1 MPQEVQM
8 SACESREDQS
18 DPRAETIPEIY
29 PPNEAGET
37 GWGAIYRYDRIQE
50 DSRTSKLNDIFDYC
64 TLYCCEVFYSNVIEL
79 VILKHIC

>member
-29 PPNEAGET
+29 PPNEAGAPST
-37 GWGAIYRYDRIQE
+37 DMTAFRRIQGRA
-50 DSRTSKLNDIFDYC
+50 S
-64 TLYCCEVFYSNVIEL
+64 
-79 VILKHIC
+79 